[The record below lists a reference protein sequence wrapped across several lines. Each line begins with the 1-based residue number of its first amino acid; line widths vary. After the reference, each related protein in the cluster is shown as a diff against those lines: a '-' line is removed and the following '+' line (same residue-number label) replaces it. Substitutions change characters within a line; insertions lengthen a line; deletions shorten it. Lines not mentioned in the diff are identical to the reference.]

1 MARRLYRDERD
12 RNAARAG
19 GEDGVAGEGGLVG
32 PANAAARVEEG
43 VAAAPKPL
51 AGEVAP
57 RLRFDKAVLGNGLAV
72 IGEHNDGA
80 ASVAAGFFVHT
91 GSRDEVKDLSG
102 VSHFLEHMVF
112 KGNERYTAED
122 INRTFDELG
131 AQYNAFTSEER
142 TVYYGAVLPERL
154 PQLIDL
160 LAELMRP
167 SLRQEDF
174 DVEKKVILEEIA
186 MYEDRPHF
194 HVFDLAA
201 PRFWAGHPLG
211 NSVLGSRESV
221 GALSRDQMLGYFQ
234 GRYSPKNLVLAV
246 AGRYD
251 WDAVLDQAERIAGSW
266 TPFEAPRERPVATP
280 ATGRE
285 GTVDPKLNRV
295 HVAYYAPG
303 VAMTDSRRYAAA
315 VLGYVLGDAT
325 GSRLYWELVDKG
337 LADSASL
344 GHEASE
350 DTGAFVGYLST
361 APERAEE
368 VIERYEGVLRRA
380 QDEPP
385 TPDEW
390 RRAQRKLASG
400 LTLRA
405 ETPLGRLTS
414 LGATYQ
420 SLGVYQ
426 SVAEVVDRVMNA
438 QLETGI
444 ELLEGRPFDASFVYT
459 LGPGRRG

>member
-1 MARRLYRDERD
+1 MSRRAAFRDSTSE
-12 RNAARAG
+12 
-19 GEDGVAGEGGLVG
+19 
-32 PANAAARVEEG
+32 AAAGAPGEPHEE
-43 VAAAPKPL
+43 VLDAPTPI
-51 AGEVAP
+51 AGEVAQ
-57 RLRFDKAVLGNGLAV
+57 RLRFDKAVLPNGLAV
-72 IGEHNDGA
+72 IGEHNAGA

-91 GSRDEVKDLSG
+91 GSRDEVADVSG
-102 VSHFLEHMVF
+102 VSHFLEHMAF
-112 KGNERYTAED
+112 KGNERFTAED

-167 SLRQEDF
+167 SIRQEDF

-194 HVFDLAA
+194 HVFDLAS

-211 NSVLGSRESV
+211 NSVLGSKESV
-221 GALSRDQMLGYFQ
+221 GALSRDQMLAYFR
-234 GRYSPKNLVLAV
+234 GRYSPRNLVLAV

-251 WDAVLDQAERIAGSW
+251 WDAVLDQAARVTGEWEA
-266 TPFEAPRERPVATP
+266 FEAPRERPDAAP
-280 ATGRE
+280 ARGRD
-285 GTVDPKLNRV
+285 GTVDPKLSRV

-303 VAMTDSRRYAAA
+303 VAMSDPRRYAAA
-315 VLGYVLGDAT
+315 VLGNVLGDST

-344 GHEASE
+344 GHESNE
-350 DTGAFVGYLST
+350 DQGAFVGYLNV
-361 APERAEE
+361 APERAAE
-368 VIERYEGVLRRA
+368 VIERYSEVLKRA

-390 RRAQRKLASG
+390 RRAQRKLATG

-438 QLETGI
+438 RLETAV
-444 ELLEGRPFDASFVYT
+444 EVLAARPFDASYVYT
-459 LGPGRRG
+459 LGPKELG

>member
-1 MARRLYRDERD
+1 VT
-12 RNAARAG
+12 RAPV
-19 GEDGVAGEGGLVG
+19 DDAT
-32 PANAAARVEEG
+32 
-43 VAAAPKPL
+43 PL
-51 AGEVAP
+51 AGEVAQ
-57 RLRFDKAVLGNGLAV
+57 RLRFDKAVLDNGLAV
-72 IGEHNDGA
+72 IGEHNAGA

-91 GSRDEVKDLSG
+91 GARDETPEVAG

-167 SLRQEDF
+167 ALRQEDF

-194 HVFDLAA
+194 HVFDISA
-201 PRFWAGHPLG
+201 PLFWSGHPLG
-211 NSVLGSRESV
+211 NSVLGTKDSI
-221 GALSRDQMLGYFQ
+221 GALTREQMLEYFRR
-234 GRYSPKNLVLAV
+234 RYSPQNLVLAV
-246 AGRYD
+246 SGRYD
-251 WDAVLDQAERIAGSW
+251 WDAVLEQAERIAGAW
-266 TPFEAPRERPVATP
+266 PTFEAPRERPEAET
-280 ATGRE
+280 AAGRD
-285 GTVDPKLNRV
+285 GVVDPKLNRV

-303 VAMTDSRRYAAA
+303 IAMTDPRRYAAA
-315 VLGYVLGDAT
+315 VLGNVLGDSS

-337 LADSASL
+337 LADNASL
-344 GHEASE
+344 GHEANE
-350 DTGAFVGYLST
+350 DQGAFVGYVSV
-361 APERAEE
+361 APERAEDVIARYQE
-368 VIERYEGVLRRA
+368 VLARA
-380 QDEPP
+380 QAEPP
-385 TPDEW
+385 TPEEW
-390 RRAQRKLASG
+390 RRAQRKLATG

-438 QLETGI
+438 QLETGL
-444 ELLEGRPFDASFVYT
+444 ELLAARPFDASFVFT
-459 LGPGRRG
+459 LGPGSHEAPR